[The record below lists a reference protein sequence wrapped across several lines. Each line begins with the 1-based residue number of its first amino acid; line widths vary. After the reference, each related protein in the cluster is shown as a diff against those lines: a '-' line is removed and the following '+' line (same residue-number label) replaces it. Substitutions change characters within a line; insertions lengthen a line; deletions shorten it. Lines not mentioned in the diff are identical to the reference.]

1 MSTATAQQLPLFG
14 AGDHAA
20 DWRVRRSG
28 RARRLAV
35 RVFRDGTV
43 EIVVPGR
50 TGPAQV
56 ESFVARHRQW
66 IERHRR
72 RVPPLDLSFPPARLE
87 LSALAES
94 WQCAALSGD
103 RPALGVRADGAGGGI
118 LELGLDSGAVAL
130 RTALLDWLVGRAED
144 SLVPQLTTL
153 AHSVGA
159 RLQRVQIRRQR
170 TRWGSCS
177 TRRTITLNCCL
188 LFQRPAVV
196 RYLCAHELAHLT
208 HMNHAPKFW
217 ALVAQY
223 EPQWRELD
231 RELTQGWS
239 RVPGWLLAALRA

>member
-14 AGDHAA
+14 TGDHAA
-20 DWRVRRSG
+20 DWRVRRSS
-28 RARRLAV
+28 RARRLGV

-56 ESFVARHRQW
+56 ESFVARHRHW

-72 RVPPLDLSFPPARLE
+72 KTLPVDLSFPPARLE
-87 LSALAES
+87 LLALAET
-94 WQCAALSGD
+94 WHCAGLAGD
-103 RPALGVRADGAGGGI
+103 RPALAVHADAAGGGI
-118 LELGLDSGAVAL
+118 LELGVDTDAAAL
-130 RTALLDWLVGRAED
+130 RAVLLDWLVERASD
-144 SLVPQLTTL
+144 TLVPELTAL
-153 AHSVGA
+153 ARSVGV

-188 LFQRPAVV
+188 LFQQPAVV
-196 RYLCAHELAHLT
+196 RYLFAHELAHLR
-208 HMNHAPKFW
+208 HMNHSPQFW
-217 ALVAQY
+217 DLVAQY

-231 RELTQGWS
+231 RELTRGWS